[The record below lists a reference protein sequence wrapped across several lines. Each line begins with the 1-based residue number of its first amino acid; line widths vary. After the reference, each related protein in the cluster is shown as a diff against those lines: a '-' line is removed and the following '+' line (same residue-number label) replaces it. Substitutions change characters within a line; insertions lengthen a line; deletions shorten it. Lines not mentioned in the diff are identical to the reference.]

1 MYKNTRDIEM
11 RASNES
17 LCTKITIV
25 SKIHKQSVPVRYMG
39 KMPQS
44 INQWLNNA
52 NYLKKLLSEKITD
65 NSNDSRRCHD

>member
-25 SKIHKQSVPVRYMG
+25 SKIHKQSVPIRYMG

-44 INQWLNNA
+44 INQ
-52 NYLKKLLSEKITD
+52 
-65 NSNDSRRCHD
+65 